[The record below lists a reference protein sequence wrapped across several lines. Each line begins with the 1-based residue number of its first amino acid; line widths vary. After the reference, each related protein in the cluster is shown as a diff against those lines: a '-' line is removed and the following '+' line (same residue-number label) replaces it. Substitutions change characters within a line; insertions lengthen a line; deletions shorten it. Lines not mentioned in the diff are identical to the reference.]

1 MTAEFIKDDFFKV
14 DPEFHIV
21 GDMTHLKHFPGVGA
35 WWQSVKGITPALN
48 MGIPQSLWE
57 GVEPWEKEKQGD
69 PKRLM
74 EMMDKYGVDIAC
86 VLPESMMDTTGYSS
100 RWCSNGEMAKV
111 VDMYPDRFMYEP
123 NLSPI
128 IHKGVKNT
136 IWELEYWVKERGAKI
151 FKFYP
156 PEDTRINDPELWPFY
171 EKAQELGIVLSIHT
185 GFGWCSP
192 GKFSH
197 GLPMYLDDVARDFP
211 QLKILAFHMGYP
223 QCDDL
228 NMVAMAHPNVY
239 LSLSLLLPW
248 ALGAPR
254 KFGKI
259 LGEAL
264 RFAGEDRIV
273 WGTDTPGFGFQVKFS
288 VQGMRDYQFSKQLQ
302 EEYGYP
308 EITDDIRRK
317 IFGVNLAGLLG
328 IDTSTRRVPT
338 H

>member
-1 MTAEFIKDDFFKV
+1 MAAGFVKDNYFKV

-21 GDMTHLKHFPGVGA
+21 GDMSHIQHFPGVGA

-48 MGIPQSLWE
+48 TGIPASAWE
-57 GVEPWEKEKQGD
+57 GLEPWEREKQND
-69 PKRLM
+69 PDRLM

-86 VLPESMMDTTGYSS
+86 VLPESMMDTTGFTS
-100 RWCSNGEMAKV
+100 RWSSNGEMAKV
-111 VDMYPDRFMYEP
+111 VDMYPDRFLYEP

-136 IWELEYWVKERGAKI
+136 NWEMEYWVKERGAKI

-185 GFGWCSP
+185 GFGWCAP
-192 GKFSH
+192 GKFSN

-211 QLKILAFHMGYP
+211 ELKILAFHMGYP
-223 QCDDL
+223 HCDDL

-254 KFGKI
+254 KFGVI

-264 RFAGEDRIV
+264 RFAGTDRIV

-288 VQGMRDYQFSKQLQ
+288 VKGMREYQFSQALI

-308 EITDDIRRK
+308 EITDEMRRK
-317 IFGVNLAGLLG
+317 IFGGNLARLLD
-328 IDTSTRRVPT
+328 IDTAKRRVPGA
-338 H
+338 